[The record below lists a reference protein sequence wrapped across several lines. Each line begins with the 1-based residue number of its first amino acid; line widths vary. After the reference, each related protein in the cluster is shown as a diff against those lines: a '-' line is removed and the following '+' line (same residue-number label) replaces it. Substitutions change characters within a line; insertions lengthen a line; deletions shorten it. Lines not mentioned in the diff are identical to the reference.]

1 MGRSLRVARLAGAW
15 RVAFAVVAV
24 ASGVAYVK
32 WRDAAIYNIPEAS
45 PNGFIPVV
53 MPDGASTEAVLIF
66 TPPDCPSKAL
76 NRARSLQ
83 EKLTGLGVPYVTTS
97 SYALSDAGRHNE
109 ADIQRTKAVLEGT
122 IPAVFV
128 NGMAR
133 ANPDFQQVA
142 AEFERTR
149 RRR

>member
-1 MGRSLRVARLAGAW
+1 M
-15 RVAFAVVAV
+15 VAV

-32 WRDAAIYNIPEAS
+32 WRDAAIYDIPEAS

-53 MPDGASTEAVLIF
+53 MPDGAAPDTVLIF

-76 NRARSLQ
+76 NRARALQ
-83 EKLTGLGVPYVTTS
+83 EKLAGLGVPYAATS
-97 SYALSDAGRHNE
+97 SYALSDAGRFGE
-109 ADIQRTKAVLEGT
+109 ADVRRTKAVLEGT

-142 AEFERTR
+142 AEYERTR